1 MKLETIL
8 DAMLTVHREMLF
20 EFGRYASAQEI
31 KESKR
36 YRQLHAFRARILRI
50 FETNWRTA
58 WEAASQRCGELME
71 RNRSLCELHELEIAA
86 KDARIADI
94 EEHNTRLEEEN
105 KNYQEAFRTCPK

>member
-36 YRQLHAFRARILRI
+36 YRQLHAFRDQILRMDA
-50 FETNWRTA
+50 EK
-58 WEAASQRCGELME
+58 EAHIKLLYEAEEIQDKRIAELEGELDLE
-71 RNRSLCELHELEIAA
+71 R
-86 KDARIADI
+86 RI
-94 EEHNTRLEEEN
+94 NLEEGE
-105 KNYQEAFRTCPK
+105 